1 MYIVPL
7 LIWETR
13 SLSRPPQCG
22 RLKVPPTAPISTPL
36 VDNHHRSRMVK
47 MMGLKSRELQP
58 QIQNTSIDVSL
69 ERPPVP
75 DIPIDQLML
84 AVEGIRPFVKARLLR
99 IGHIDDID
107 DVMQDVRVA
116 AWEGL
121 VKQHYRQMPGVTFGA
136 WVQGIAV
143 HLCADHIRRTL
154 AHPWMPLNADPEVS
168 PVAPIDFAATE
179 SSERIAEHEWAVEVL
194 TTVRQHVTAET
205 WELAV
210 VCLTTPSHRQPG
222 HKAGWDERKGWQA
235 VTVLRQTAATVRA
248 AMDVEPGTLS
258 SAAAIIA
265 AAVCCLPTVLLQ
277 VVAERFVL
285 TGVRGADRAAKVSE
299 LSVETGLRKSYIE
312 ARVTHAR
319 RLYGAAL
326 DVLEHAAA
334 KQPASQ
340 PIDSNTLVSAG
351 TQRMS

>member
-1 MYIVPL
+1 
-7 LIWETR
+7 
-13 SLSRPPQCG
+13 
-22 RLKVPPTAPISTPL
+22 
-36 VDNHHRSRMVK
+36 
-47 MMGLKSRELQP
+47 MMGIKSRESQP
-58 QIQNTSIDVSL
+58 QIRIISIDVAL
-69 ERPPVP
+69 ERPPFP
-75 DIPIDQLML
+75 DIPIDQLMM
-84 AVEGIRPFVKARLLR
+84 AVENVRPFVRSRLLR
-99 IGHIDDID
+99 IGHVDDVD

-121 VKQHYRQMPGVTFGA
+121 VKQRYRQMPGIAFGA

-168 PVAPIDFAATE
+168 SVAPVDFAATE
-179 SSERIAEHEWAVEVL
+179 SSERVAEHQWAVEVL
-194 TTVRQHVTAET
+194 TAVRKHVTAET

-210 VCLTTPSHRQPG
+210 RCLTAPSERQPG
-222 HKAGWDERKGWQA
+222 HESGWEERKGWQA
-235 VTVLRQTAATVRA
+235 VSVLRQTAMTVRT
-248 AMDVEPGTLS
+248 AMDVEPVTLS
-258 SAAAIIA
+258 SPATVIA

-285 TGVRGADRAAKVSE
+285 TGVRGADRAAKVSQ

-312 ARVTHAR
+312 GRVTHAR

-334 KQPASQ
+334 KQPTSQ
-340 PIDSNTLVSAG
+340 PMDSNTLVPAG
-351 TQRMS
+351 LQHMS